1 MSLIVNLKKEKG
13 GAWMVIR
20 NIFKLCVILC
30 ICLLYNPLLGGN
42 KTSYGDELYKDE
54 FEGQILNPSWLII
67 RENQSDWSLSERP
80 GYLRIIT
87 KTDSLWQINVNN
99 KVKFLRN
106 APHGS
111 FEIVTKLTYNPAQK
125 FQQAGL
131 VMYEDEENYVML
143 TRQMDDVANVEMSRE
158 ISRVAGSNTAPTS
171 LTTLYLK
178 LTKSGGNITG
188 AFSEDGISWTI
199 VDVVSGVKLEHP
211 KVGLVGYNAQ
221 LNTTANADFDFF
233 KIDSIGEEGIGAA
246 FEDFIELAKY
256 GKSMHVMAML
266 MVGFG
271 FLMVFVRKYGYSAVT
286 ATYIAVSVVIPLYMF
301 LKTQAI
307 FGEPAELRMDR
318 LILAQF
324 CAASLLIAMGA
335 FLGRLKMSQY
345 IIMAFLFV
353 PAYML
358 NEWIMLDSGMGLI
371 PKGLLIDTGGSIVI
385 HQFGAYF
392 GLGVI
397 VRMTTREEF
406 GTRIESDKV
415 SNQFSMLGSMVLWV
429 FWPSFCAAP
438 AEISRMPIAAVNTV
452 ISLCG
457 ATVSTYIAS
466 TMIRK
471 KIAIEDMANAALAGG
486 VAIGAACA
494 HTTPMAA
501 LAIGFIAG
509 IISVIGFAVIQP
521 RVQRMLKGIDTCG
534 VHNLHGMP
542 GIFGGLVA
550 IFIAESVIPGLQIKA
565 VVITLIIAA
574 ITGLAAGTIV
584 SLFGHRRQ
592 AYEDAVEFIVEEEH
606 H

>member
-1 MSLIVNLKKEKG
+1 MVLKK
-13 GAWMVIR
+13 
-20 NIFKLCVILC
+20 IFKLCIILC
-30 ICLLYNPLLGGN
+30 ISFLYNPFMGRGD
-42 KTSYGDELYKDE
+42 KVCYGDELYKDE
-54 FEGQILNPSWLII
+54 FEGQTLNPSWLIV

-80 GYLRIIT
+80 GYLRIKT
-87 KTDSLWQINVNN
+87 KTESLWQINVNN
-99 KVKFLRN
+99 KVKLLRN
-106 APHGS
+106 APHGDFDIS
-111 FEIVTKLTYNPAQK
+111 TKITYNPVQK

-131 VMYEDEENYVML
+131 VIYEDEENYVML

-158 ISRVAGSNTAPTS
+158 ISRVAGSKSAPTT
-171 LTTLYLK
+171 LTTLFLK
-178 LTKSGGNITG
+178 LSKSGGHVSG
-188 AFSEDGISWTI
+188 AFSEDGISWTT
-199 VDVVSGVKLEHP
+199 VDVVSGVKLKHP

-221 LNTTANADFDFF
+221 LNTTADADFDFF
-233 KIDSIGEEGIGAA
+233 KIDSSEEEGLGAA
-246 FEDFIELAKY
+246 LEDFIELTKY

-266 MVGFG
+266 MIGFG
-271 FLMVFVRKYGYSAVT
+271 FLMVFVRRYGYSAVT

-301 LKTQAI
+301 LKSQG
-307 FGEPAELRMDR
+307 FLGESAELTMDR

-345 IIMAFLFV
+345 IIMACLFV

-371 PKGLLIDTGGSIVI
+371 PKGLLVDTGGSIVI

-397 VRMTTREEF
+397 VRMTTQEDF
-406 GTRIESDKV
+406 NKKIESDKI

-429 FWPSFCAAP
+429 FWPSFCAAA
-438 AEISRMPIAAVNTV
+438 AEISKMPLAAVNTV

-466 TMIRK
+466 AMIRK
-471 KIAIEDMANAALAGG
+471 KVAIEDMANAALAGG
-486 VAIGAACA
+486 VAIGSACA
-494 HTTPMAA
+494 HTTPKAA
-501 LAIGFIAG
+501 LMLGFIAG

-521 RVQRMLKGIDTCG
+521 RVQKILKGIDTCG

-542 GIFGGLVA
+542 GILGGLAA

-565 VVITLIIAA
+565 VVITFIIAA
-574 ITGLAAGTIV
+574 ITGLAAGTVV

-592 AYEDAVEFIVEEEH
+592 SYDDALEFIVEEEH